1 MTRGQAPR
9 RHEGH
14 ARLVHALHHCG
25 SAGRAVR
32 GRHTLSRCAARN
44 HRRTPHEQRAR
55 SNASDSRPPHRFGTA
70 RGRRRRPG
78 AVRAHQLR
86 LRRRS
91 GILGRL
97 RCILLAQLDTTREG
111 HHTVALPPDFAA
123 IRTFSLKKSQKA
135 LQTLTIIHLMHPE
148 PFPVTRNAG
157 MPGFRPIFA
166 TIRPS
171 PDLLRSSQAPLAMGI
186 AVDSCPAV
194 QEKSPFS
201 RFHNLPQHAEPSS
214 RPTNAH
220 KACHNHES
228 ALIMQGTW

>member
-1 MTRGQAPR
+1 MFGYLRGTHWECPMTINSHNTHSDAHEPARRPR
-9 RHEGH
+9 RFMVKP
-14 ARLVHALHHCG
+14 AC
-25 SAGRAVR
+25 
-32 GRHTLSRCAARN
+32 
-44 HRRTPHEQRAR
+44 
-55 SNASDSRPPHRFGTA
+55 
-70 RGRRRRPG
+70 
-78 AVRAHQLR
+78 
-86 LRRRS
+86 
-91 GILGRL
+91 
-97 RCILLAQLDTTREG
+97 
-111 HHTVALPPDFAA
+111 
-123 IRTFSLKKSQKA
+123 KKSQKA

-186 AVDSCPAV
+186 VVDSCPAV

>member
-1 MTRGQAPR
+1 MSSEFVFSWLVPVPLEHRGGSDWPRVVAFLHLNYAGTRVNPST
-9 RHEGH
+9 
-14 ARLVHALHHCG
+14 C
-25 SAGRAVR
+25 
-32 GRHTLSRCAARN
+32 
-44 HRRTPHEQRAR
+44 
-55 SNASDSRPPHRFGTA
+55 
-70 RGRRRRPG
+70 
-78 AVRAHQLR
+78 
-86 LRRRS
+86 
-91 GILGRL
+91 
-97 RCILLAQLDTTREG
+97 
-111 HHTVALPPDFAA
+111 HTVALPPDFAA

-186 AVDSCPAV
+186 VVDSCPAV

>member
-1 MTRGQAPR
+1 MWNAERS
-9 RHEGH
+9 
-14 ARLVHALHHCG
+14 LHC
-25 SAGRAVR
+25 R
-32 GRHTLSRCAARN
+32 SRCAVGSCMLQAVVRVHAR
-44 HRRTPHEQRAR
+44 HTSGRRPA
-55 SNASDSRPPHRFGTA
+55 PA
-70 RGRRRRPG
+70 RGGAAAVPRR
-78 AVRAHQLR
+78 
-86 LRRRS
+86 
-91 GILGRL
+91 
-97 RCILLAQLDTTREG
+97 
-111 HHTVALPPDFAA
+111 HTVALPPDFAA

>member
-1 MTRGQAPR
+1 MVTS
-9 RHEGH
+9 
-14 ARLVHALHHCG
+14 RL
-25 SAGRAVR
+25 
-32 GRHTLSRCAARN
+32 
-44 HRRTPHEQRAR
+44 RAR
-55 SNASDSRPPHRFGTA
+55 AHTPVARRRWLAPTEIHGVSSYTA
-70 RGRRRRPG
+70 R
-78 AVRAHQLR
+78 V
-86 LRRRS
+86 
-91 GILGRL
+91 
-97 RCILLAQLDTTREG
+97 E
-111 HHTVALPPDFAA
+111 HTVALPPNFAA

-157 MPGFRPIFA
+157 MPGFRPNFA

-228 ALIMQGTW
+228 ALIMLGA

>member
-1 MTRGQAPR
+1 MFGVGALAPTPNPDLKAFHIAMTTG
-9 RHEGH
+9 
-14 ARLVHALHHCG
+14 
-25 SAGRAVR
+25 AG
-32 GRHTLSRCAARN
+32 
-44 HRRTPHEQRAR
+44 E
-55 SNASDSRPPHRFGTA
+55 
-70 RGRRRRPG
+70 
-78 AVRAHQLR
+78 
-86 LRRRS
+86 RRS
-91 GILGRL
+91 S
-97 RCILLAQLDTTREG
+97 CTTSCQLLK
-111 HHTVALPPDFAA
+111 HTVALPPDFAA

-186 AVDSCPAV
+186 VVDSCPAV

-220 KACHNHES
+220 KACHSHES

>member
-1 MTRGQAPR
+1 MSGCPCGLAAVPPSPR
-9 RHEGH
+9 NG
-14 ARLVHALHHCG
+14 
-25 SAGRAVR
+25 
-32 GRHTLSRCAARN
+32 
-44 HRRTPHEQRAR
+44 
-55 SNASDSRPPHRFGTA
+55 DSRH
-70 RGRRRRPG
+70 
-78 AVRAHQLR
+78 
-86 LRRRS
+86 
-91 GILGRL
+91 
-97 RCILLAQLDTTREG
+97 D
-111 HHTVALPPDFAA
+111 HTVALPPDFAA

-214 RPTNAH
+214 RPQTRT
-220 KACHNHES
+220 KRVT
-228 ALIMQGTW
+228 IMNLLSSCRVRGKR

>member
-1 MTRGQAPR
+1 MHLYRGAHKPPWA
-9 RHEGH
+9 GPGN
-14 ARLVHALHHCG
+14 G
-25 SAGRAVR
+25 S
-32 GRHTLSRCAARN
+32 
-44 HRRTPHEQRAR
+44 
-55 SNASDSRPPHRFGTA
+55 
-70 RGRRRRPG
+70 GRRNARVTVP
-78 AVRAHQLR
+78 RAAQGCQLMH
-86 LRRRS
+86 LK
-91 GILGRL
+91 LYL
-97 RCILLAQLDTTREG
+97 V
-111 HHTVALPPDFAA
+111 HTVALPPDFAS
-123 IRTFSLKKSQKA
+123 IRTISLKKSQKA

-157 MPGFRPIFA
+157 MPGFRPNFA

>member
-1 MTRGQAPR
+1 MLSRYR
-9 RHEGH
+9 RRIE
-14 ARLVHALHHCG
+14 RRG
-25 SAGRAVR
+25 SAA
-32 GRHTLSRCAARN
+32 
-44 HRRTPHEQRAR
+44 
-55 SNASDSRPPHRFGTA
+55 
-70 RGRRRRPG
+70 RRRRCEGGP
-78 AVRAHQLR
+78 
-86 LRRRS
+86 RRRLLDK
-91 GILGRL
+91 IL
-97 RCILLAQLDTTREG
+97 A
-111 HHTVALPPDFAA
+111 HTVALPPNFAA